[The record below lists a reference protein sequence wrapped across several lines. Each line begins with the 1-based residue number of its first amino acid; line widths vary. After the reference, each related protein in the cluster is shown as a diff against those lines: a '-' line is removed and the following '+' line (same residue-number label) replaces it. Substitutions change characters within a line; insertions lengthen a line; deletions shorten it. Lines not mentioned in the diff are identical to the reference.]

1 MYEFDDLPLSPV
13 EPATNLLVAG
23 DAMSG
28 ARELFLRMVAPTPG
42 GEEAAVVVTTGSD
55 AEKLYGELERAA
67 GAVDRRQVGVVDAVS
82 QQQGVEGETDRVRM
96 VSSPRDLTGIGMELT
111 DLYESF
117 HDGGA
122 EGVRTGLD
130 SVSTLLMYADLET
143 VFRFLHVFSGR
154 VATADGL
161 GVYVI
166 DPSSHDQQ
174 TTQTLSQLFDGRV
187 EVREDEADG
196 ERQLR
201 VRGLAD
207 QPREWTAF

>member
-28 ARELFLRMVAPTPG
+28 ARELFLRMVAPTAG
-42 GEEAAVVVTTGSD
+42 GDEAAVLVTTGSN

-117 HDGGA
+117 HGGGA
-122 EGVRTGLD
+122 EHVRTGLD

-187 EVREDEADG
+187 EVREEGA